1 MIKIDRNEGRFIVS
15 GEATDIVTDIA
26 MAISLLVENSPADMR
41 LDMASMIYKLVT
53 EEQSPLWK
61 GTGVT
66 VGEIKERLEDAEKR
80 SGSFEDFLGRRFT
93 RGEI

>member
-41 LDMASMIYKLVT
+41 LDIASMIYWVITK
-53 EEQSPLWK
+53 EESPLWM

-66 VGEIKERLEDAEKR
+66 VEKIKARLAETEAKE
-80 SGSFEDFLGRRFT
+80 SFFDFVRRNV